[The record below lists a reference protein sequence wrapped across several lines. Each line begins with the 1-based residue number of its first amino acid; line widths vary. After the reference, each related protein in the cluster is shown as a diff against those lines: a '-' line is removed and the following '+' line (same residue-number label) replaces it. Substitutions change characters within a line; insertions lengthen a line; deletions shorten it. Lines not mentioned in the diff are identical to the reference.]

1 MKIKINLKIL
11 LFLFLLILTRQ
22 VKIYLFIMFF
32 ALLHEI
38 GHIIAGAILGIFP
51 EEIEIF
57 SSRIFS

>member
-22 VKIYLFIMFF
+22 VNIYLFIMFF

-38 GHIIAGAILGIFP
+38 GHIITGAILGIFP

-57 SSRIFS
+57 S